1 MGHGNRAAR
10 FLNQA
15 SSIGKEQ
22 GESDALILKRRA
34 KDDSRRSSGRR
45 GSSVNTVD
53 SLQHIAEFSHVTV
66 VNPVKV
72 TLIRD
77 LSLQVFWR
85 TIAVHALIRLW
96 ACWFLLSLSPVPLQ
110 SFYFIHRYP
119 ADKAALSRDHL
130 VAANRHYYVSWDDC
144 GPARAAP
151 SLFQN
156 MLGLVA
162 SFFFLNVRN
171 HNAYEHHGNQV

>member
-34 KDDSRRSSGRR
+34 KEDSRRSSGRR

-77 LSLQVFWR
+77 LSMQVCCHI
-85 TIAVHALIRLW
+85 IAVHALIRLW

-119 ADKAALSRDHL
+119 ADKAALSRARL
-130 VAANRHYYVSWDDC
+130 AAANRHDYVSWDDC
-144 GPARAAP
+144 GPVREAP

-156 MLGLVA
+156 MLGLVGY
-162 SFFFLNVRN
+162 FFFLNVRN
-171 HNAYEHHGNQV
+171 HNAYKHNGNQV